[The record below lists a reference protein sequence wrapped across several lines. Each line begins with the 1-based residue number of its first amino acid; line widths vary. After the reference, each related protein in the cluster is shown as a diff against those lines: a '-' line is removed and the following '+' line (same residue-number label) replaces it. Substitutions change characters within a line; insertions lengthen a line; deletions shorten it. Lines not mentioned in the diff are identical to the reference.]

1 MSNFF
6 EIMTS
11 MLENV
16 NYDQKFF
23 VMNFV
28 IVFNQN
34 HFSEQ
39 INNKM
44 LIIVLV
50 LLRKNNLNDFIENI
64 DFYFRKLN

>member
-1 MSNFF
+1 
-6 EIMTS
+6 

-28 IVFNQN
+28 IAFNQN

>member
-1 MSNFF
+1 
-6 EIMTS
+6 